1 MVSYSLGDCD
11 TWFRGPTRVCSVL
24 HEFCV
29 IHDTVRF
36 REWTACVCESK
47 LELIH
52 GSLELCLPTN
62 GIAIGS
68 VVLRNSRPRRD
79 HQTHTATNHFIPLV
93 AIGGICD
100 MRATRAKTYRS
111 KAGKWARTARTM
123 GVGKLYAIPESQQSA
138 TSESMKGR
146 VKLLAWLAAPSLL
159 TRENSPE
166 SNYLQTQRCRLWCF
180 SSKVIKS
187 CKHNI
192 HCVPKKR
199 LPLIFGITLSK
210 LTDFNDF
217 WHVKAWENLTW
228 KLADLPTSPVRCS
241 YFTLGNQKSH
251 FRQHYPYILLITCV
265 ISEENKL

>member
-11 TWFRGPTRVCSVL
+11 AWFRGPTRVCSVL

-100 MRATRAKTYRS
+100 KRTMRAKTYRS

-180 SSKVIKS
+180 SSEVIKS

-192 HCVPKKR
+192 HCVPKTST
-199 LPLIFGITLSK
+199 FY
-210 LTDFNDF
+210 F
-217 WHVKAWENLTW
+217 WNNSVKIN
-228 KLADLPTSPVRCS
+228 R
-241 YFTLGNQKSH
+241 F
-251 FRQHYPYILLITCV
+251 
-265 ISEENKL
+265 